1 MLSNAL
7 IFNSKK
13 FIDRLLVVLQKEISQ
28 YERRENTIAV
38 NLGRIREIYQNPFI
52 NPTERMNSELLT
64 TLKDANESLRIMNQR
79 SLREMDN
86 ISANLTGHLSVLID
100 ECIENYDISLKVW
113 IKSRIQQL
121 ADMRELTVNG
131 SKMYISFPVAV
142 AQLSPYLL
150 KTRMPGEPLASK
162 LLPIRKAIR
171 TLAEMS

>member
-1 MLSNAL
+1 MAEENTSNSQSD
-7 IFNSKK
+7 NS
-13 FIDRLLVVLQKEISQ
+13 DVLQQEP
-28 YERRENTIAV
+28 
-38 NLGRIREIYQNPFI
+38 GRKSMRNVWWFVGLSIVC
-52 NPTERMNSELLT
+52 ELLT
-64 TLKDANESLRIMNQR
+64 TLKDANESMRIMNQR

-86 ISANLTGHLSVLID
+86 ISANLAGHLSVLID
-100 ECIENYDISLKVW
+100 ECVENYDISLKVW

-131 SKMYISFPVAV
+131 VKMYISFPVAV

-150 KTRMPGEPLASK
+150 KTRMHDETLATR